1 MVFFI
6 LFPHLPH
13 LRSIKEPGI
22 QTLTRW
28 LFWDVSLLSSQ
39 SAGFLNKVIFLAST
53 SRLLDS
59 LASHAPSRA
68 SLDSVTRPAGPP
80 DTKRIRRITQL
91 SILTELWEI
100 MLIVAWSHAV
110 WEEFCYTAIDSWY
123 TVALQVKIRRVFL
136 EIKESKYQ
144 IDNKQES
151 TTTTYSV

>member
-1 MVFFI
+1 MVFFT

-22 QTLTRW
+22 QTLTRC

-80 DTKRIRRITQL
+80 DTTRIRRITQL